1 MDRRSFLQLLA
12 AAAASGMALPTRDA
26 QAETAAATYYEA
38 PSFGNVSLLHITDCH
53 AQLNPIYFREPNVNI
68 GISGMRGQVPHLVGD
83 YFLNHFNFK
92 SNTLDAHAFTYLD
105 FEKLSRIYGKVGGF
119 AHLSTLVKK
128 VRANRPGA
136 LLLDGGDTW
145 QGSGTALWT
154 DAQDMVDAAKL
165 LGVDIM
171 TLHWE
176 CTYGAE
182 RVLEI
187 SNKDF
192 AGHIDIVAQNIKT
205 SDFGDQV
212 FKPYVIRDVNGT
224 KVAVIG
230 QAFPYT
236 PIANPRYFVPDWTF
250 GIQEENMQAMVDE
263 ARAKGA
269 KVVVV
274 LSHNGMDV
282 DLKMASR
289 VRGIDAIFGGH
300 THDGVPKPSLVSNPG
315 GKTLVMNAGSNGKYL
330 GVLDLDVR
338 DGRIADYRYRLMPV
352 FANLLPADPAMEQLI
367 TKVRAPYIQ
376 KLDEKLAVA
385 ESLLYRR
392 GNFNGSFD
400 QLIVNALMQEK
411 NAEMAFSPGFRWG
424 TTVLPG
430 EAVTMEHVLDQTAIT
445 YPYVTVTNMTGAQ
458 IKEIMEDVCDNLFN
472 PDPYYQ
478 QGGDMV
484 RVGGMQYTCDP
495 NARMGKRITNMR
507 LNGKLIEASKKY
519 KVAGWAPVAEESR
532 NMPGEAI
539 WDVVARNLRNQKTIK
554 PVRINQPQLQGM
566 SGNPGIEAYNKF

>member
-12 AAAASGMALPTRDA
+12 AAAASGMALPTREA
-26 QAETAAATYYEA
+26 QAQSAAASYYEA
-38 PSFGNVSLLHITDCH
+38 PAFGNVSFLHITDCH
-53 AQLNPIYFREPNVNI
+53 AQLNPIYFREPNVNLGI
-68 GISGMRGQVPHLVGD
+68 GSMRGQVPHLVGD
-83 YFLNHFNFK
+83 HLLSHFNFK
-92 SNTLDAHAFTYLD
+92 ANTLDAHAFTYLD
-105 FEKLSRIYGKVGGF
+105 FEKLAKVYGKVGGF
-119 AHLSTLVKK
+119 AHLATLVKK
-128 VRANRPGA
+128 IRANRPGA

-145 QGSGTALWT
+145 QGSGTSLWT

-176 CTYGAE
+176 CTYGAD
-182 RVLEI
+182 RVMEI

-192 AGHIDIVAQNIKT
+192 VGHIDIVAQNIKT
-205 SDFGDQV
+205 ADFGDQV

-263 ARAKGA
+263 ARGKGA

-274 LSHNGMDV
+274 ISHNGMDV

-300 THDGVPKPSLVSNPG
+300 THDGVPKPTLVDNPG

-330 GVLDLDVR
+330 GVLDLDLR
-338 DGRIADYRYRLMPV
+338 DGRIADYRYRLMPI
-352 FANLLPADPAMEQLI
+352 FSNLLPADPAMDALI
-367 TKVRAPYIQ
+367 KKVRAPYIE
-376 KLDEKLAVA
+376 KLDEKLAVS
-385 ESLLYRR
+385 EGLLYRR

-400 QLIVNALMQEK
+400 QLILNALMQEK

-430 EAVTMEHVLDQTAIT
+430 ESVTMENVLDQTAIT
-445 YPYVTVTNMTGAQ
+445 YPYVTVSNLTGAQ

-495 NARMGKRITNMR
+495 TAKAGKRITNMR
-507 LNGKLIEASKKY
+507 LNGKLIDAGRKY

-532 NMPGEAI
+532 GMAGEPI
-539 WDVVARNLRNQKTIK
+539 WDVVARNLRNKKIIK
-554 PVRINQPQLQGM
+554 PVQINQPQLKGIA
-566 SGNPGIEAYNKF
+566 GNPGVEDYNKF